1 MSTIYSVMNKTSW
14 KVDLVHMDIEVIAIL
29 LNSFLVV
36 GINIPTFSPPF
47 LKSRFPGEIRPPVVV
62 LPHCSTV
69 PKTLRPS
76 TGTDNDDDDDDNVDS
91 NDDDDKEEDDKD
103 EDDDD
108 YSIASL
114 LLSTVC
120 RIVII

>member
-1 MSTIYSVMNKTSW
+1 MNKTSW
-14 KVDLVHMDIEVIAIL
+14 KVDLVYMDIEVIAIL

-76 TGTDNDDDDDDNVDS
+76 TGTDNDDDDSNDDSNDEDDS
-91 NDDDDKEEDDKD
+91 NDDKD
-103 EDDDD
+103 G
-108 YSIASL
+108 YSITFL

-120 RIVII
+120 SIVII

>member
-1 MSTIYSVMNKTSW
+1 MNKTSW

-76 TGTDNDDDDDDNVDS
+76 TGTDDDDDDD
-91 NDDDDKEEDDKD
+91 DDGGTDDGTEEDEDVDDGTDKDD
-103 EDDDD
+103 EDDVKHG
-108 YSIASL
+108 YSITFL

-120 RIVII
+120 HVVI

>member
-1 MSTIYSVMNKTSW
+1 MNKTSW

-76 TGTDNDDDDDDNVDS
+76 TGTDNDDDDD
-91 NDDDDKEEDDKD
+91 KEEDDKD
-103 EDDDD
+103 GDKDG
-108 YSIASL
+108 YSITSL
-114 LLSTVC
+114 LLSTV
-120 RIVII
+120 